1 MENIQ
6 FLIVTKDGEEIA
18 CNVESAN
25 VFEAAEEILQSIRC
39 GDIKVNAEDVVKIV
53 DIPG

>member
-18 CNVESAN
+18 CNVKSAN

-39 GDIKVNAEDVVKIV
+39 GDIKVNAEDVVRIV